1 MVFAHG
7 WSLKTPRRIVR
18 ENICGYSR
26 GGMPLHANRTYMIK
40 GTLKFFNA
48 AKGFGF
54 ITPDGEGKDVF
65 LPATT
70 IAAAGGAKLQAGQRV
85 SFEQEADVKG
95 PKAVQ
100 LKLLDEAP
108 PRVAPPPPPPPP
120 RAQLTIH
127 CDPSSDDAAD
137 VLAEL
142 AAAGR
147 QVRVMD
153 YTTTPPDRAELQRMS
168 LVLRNADQS
177 LVHRYNP
184 LFLDLQLDDRFIAE
198 SDFWTAIVEHPALI
212 NGPVLVEGNNIRIC
226 KTAGDVRAFL
236 GQEGAAD
243 VKKAPK
249 EISARMAAMMRGQA
263 VPPPPPPAPM
273 AAPKPIAAALKPP
286 APAPKPVA
294 PAAPAQKIEKPVATK
309 ATAPKPAA
317 KPKQAAKPQKAVPA
331 KKAAPAK
338 KAVKPKP
345 ATAKPAKKPATKK
358 KGK

>member
-1 MVFAHG
+1 
-7 WSLKTPRRIVR
+7 
-18 ENICGYSR
+18 
-26 GGMPLHANRTYMIK
+26 MIK

-54 ITPDGEGKDVF
+54 ITPDGDGKDVF

-70 IAAAGGAKLQAGQRV
+70 IAACGGAKLQAGQRV

-100 LKLLDEAP
+100 LKLLDETPAKIAP
-108 PRVAPPPPPPPP
+108 PAPP

-127 CDPSSDDAAD
+127 CDPSSIEAGD

-147 QVRVMD
+147 QPRLMD

-177 LVHRYNP
+177 LVRRYNP

-226 KTAGDVRAFL
+226 KTASDVRAFL
-236 GQEGAAD
+236 GQGGAAD
-243 VKKAPK
+243 MKKAPK
-249 EISARMAAMMRGQA
+249 ELSPRMAAMMRGQA
-263 VPPPPPPAPM
+263 VPPAPSPAPKTVTAPPPKAV
-273 AAPKPIAAALKPP
+273 A
-286 APAPKPVA
+286 APAPKAMTA
-294 PAAPAQKIEKPVATK
+294 PAPKIEKPAAGKAVAAKVVAKPKIAAK
-309 ATAPKPAA
+309 AKPAA
-317 KPKQAAKPQKAVPA
+317 KPK
-331 KKAAPAK
+331 KAAAP
-338 KAVKPKP
+338 V
-345 ATAKPAKKPATKK
+345 KKPASPAAAKKTKAAAVQK
-358 KGK
+358 KRK

>member
-1 MVFAHG
+1 
-7 WSLKTPRRIVR
+7 
-18 ENICGYSR
+18 
-26 GGMPLHANRTYMIK
+26 MIK

-54 ITPDGEGKDVF
+54 ITPDGDGKDVF

-70 IAAAGGAKLQAGQRV
+70 IAACGGAKLQAGQRV

-100 LKLLDEAP
+100 LKLLDETPAK
-108 PRVAPPPPPPPP
+108 VAPPAPP

-127 CDPSSDDAAD
+127 CDPSSDEAGD

-147 QVRVMD
+147 QPRLMD
-153 YTTTPPDRAELQRMS
+153 YTVTPPDRAELQRMS

-177 LVHRYNP
+177 LVRRYNP

-243 VKKAPK
+243 VKRAPK
-249 EISARMAAMMRGQA
+249 ELSPRMAAMMRGQA
-263 VPPPPPPAPM
+263 VPPAPV
-273 AAPKPIAAALKPP
+273 PVPVP
-286 APAPKPVA
+286 APAPK
-294 PAAPAQKIEKPVATK
+294 AAVTTVQKIEQPAPRKVSQPEPAPKSKPAVRA
-309 ATAPKPAA
+309 KPAA
-317 KPKQAAKPQKAVPA
+317 KPKKAAALVKKPIKAKP
-331 KKAAPAK
+331 AA
-338 KAVKPKP
+338 
-345 ATAKPAKKPATKK
+345 TKPAKKPPAKK
-358 KGK
+358 RGK

>member
-1 MVFAHG
+1 
-7 WSLKTPRRIVR
+7 
-18 ENICGYSR
+18 
-26 GGMPLHANRTYMIK
+26 MIK

-54 ITPDGEGKDVF
+54 ITPDGDGKDVF

-108 PRVAPPPPPPPP
+108 ARVAPPPPPAPP

-127 CDPSSDDAAD
+127 CDPSSDEAAD

-147 QVRVMD
+147 QPRLMD
-153 YTTTPPDRAELQRMS
+153 YTATPPDRAELQRMS

-177 LVHRYNP
+177 LVRRYNP

-236 GQEGAAD
+236 GLEGAAD
-243 VKKAPK
+243 VKKPLK
-249 EISARMAAMMRGQA
+249 EISPRMAAMMRGQA
-263 VPPPPPPAPM
+263 APPVPMSVLAPAPAPVPPPAP
-273 AAPKPIAAALKPP
+273 KPAIQVL
-286 APAPKPVA
+286 
-294 PAAPAQKIEKPVATK
+294 KIEKPVVSKQA
-309 ATAPKPAA
+309 APKPVVESKSVAQ
-317 KPKQAAKPQKAVPA
+317 P
-331 KKAAPAK
+331 KKAAPVKKPAPVK
-338 KAVKPKP
+338 KAAKAKP
-345 ATAKPAKKPATKK
+345 AAAKPAKKPVAKK

>member
-1 MVFAHG
+1 
-7 WSLKTPRRIVR
+7 
-18 ENICGYSR
+18 
-26 GGMPLHANRTYMIK
+26 MIK

-54 ITPDGEGKDVF
+54 ITPDGDGKDVF

-70 IAAAGGAKLQAGQRV
+70 IAACGGAKLQAGQRV

-100 LKLLDEAP
+100 LKLLDETPAKIAP
-108 PRVAPPPPPPPP
+108 PAPP

-127 CDPSSDDAAD
+127 CDPSSIEAGD

-147 QVRVMD
+147 QPRLMD

-177 LVHRYNP
+177 LVRRYNP

-226 KTAGDVRAFL
+226 KTASDVRAFL
-236 GQEGAAD
+236 GQEGVD
-243 VKKAPK
+243 VKRAPK
-249 EISARMAAMMRGQA
+249 EISPRMAAMMRGQA
-263 VPPPPPPAPM
+263 VPPAPS
-273 AAPKPIAAALKPP
+273 
-286 APAPKPVA
+286 PAPKAVAA
-294 PAAPAQKIEKPVATK
+294 PASKAVAAPVPKAVAMPAQKIEKPAAGNAVAAK
-309 ATAPKPAA
+309 AAAKPKIAARAKPAA
-317 KPKQAAKPQKAVPA
+317 KPKKAAAPVTKPASPAAAKKTKTAAVQK
-331 KKAAPAK
+331 KRK
-338 KAVKPKP
+338 
-345 ATAKPAKKPATKK
+345 
-358 KGK
+358 

>member
-1 MVFAHG
+1 
-7 WSLKTPRRIVR
+7 
-18 ENICGYSR
+18 
-26 GGMPLHANRTYMIK
+26 MIK

-54 ITPDGEGKDVF
+54 ITPDGDGKDVF

-108 PRVAPPPPPPPP
+108 ARMAPPPAPP

-127 CDPSSDDAAD
+127 CDPSSDEAAD

-147 QVRVMD
+147 QPRLMD
-153 YTTTPPDRAELQRMS
+153 YTATPPDRAELQRMS

-177 LVHRYNP
+177 LVRRYNP

-236 GQEGAAD
+236 GLEGAPD
-243 VKKAPK
+243 VKKPLK
-249 EISARMAAMMRGQA
+249 EISPRMAAMMRGQA
-263 VPPPPPPAPM
+263 VPPALAPAPASVPPPAPKPAIQVLKVEKPM
-273 AAPKPIAAALKPP
+273 VSKQAAPTPVVES
-286 APAPKPVA
+286 KPVA
-294 PAAPAQKIEKPVATK
+294 QPKKTAPTKKRAPVKKAAKAKPAAAKPTKKPVA
-309 ATAPKPAA
+309 
-317 KPKQAAKPQKAVPA
+317 
-331 KKAAPAK
+331 
-338 KAVKPKP
+338 
-345 ATAKPAKKPATKK
+345 KK

>member
-1 MVFAHG
+1 MVFAHV
-7 WSLKTPRRIVR
+7 WPVKRRAGAPGK
-18 ENICGYSR
+18 NICEYSR
-26 GGMPLHANRTYMIK
+26 GRMLLHANRTYMIK

-54 ITPDGEGKDVF
+54 ITPDGDGKDVF

-70 IAAAGGAKLQAGQRV
+70 IAAHGGAALKAGQRV

-108 PRVAPPPPPPPP
+108 AKVVPPRPPAPP

-127 CDPSSDDAAD
+127 CDPSSDEAGD

-147 QVRVMD
+147 QPRLMD
-153 YTTTPPDRAELQRMS
+153 YTVTPPDRAELQRMS

-177 LVHRYNP
+177 LVRRYNP

-236 GQEGAAD
+236 GQAD
-243 VKKAPK
+243 VKRTPK
-249 EISARMAAMMRGQA
+249 EISPRMAAMIRGQA
-263 VPPPPPPAPM
+263 VPPAPASVPAP
-273 AAPKPIAAALKPP
+273 APKAM
-286 APAPKPVA
+286 APAPKPVTA
-294 PAAPAQKIEKPVATK
+294 PAPKPALAPAQKIEKPVTAK
-309 ATAPKPAA
+309 AAQAKSVAKPKAAA
-317 KPKQAAKPQKAVPA
+317 KPTPVAKPKKA
-331 KKAAPAK
+331 AAPAK
-338 KAVKPKP
+338 KAAKLT
-345 ATAKPAKKPATKK
+345 AAKPAKKPVAKK

>member
-1 MVFAHG
+1 
-7 WSLKTPRRIVR
+7 
-18 ENICGYSR
+18 
-26 GGMPLHANRTYMIK
+26 MIK

-54 ITPDGEGKDVF
+54 ITPDGDGKDVF

-70 IAAAGGAKLQAGQRV
+70 IAACGGAKLQAGQRV

-100 LKLLDEAP
+100 LKLLDETPAK
-108 PRVAPPPPPPPP
+108 VAPPAPP

-127 CDPSSDDAAD
+127 CDPSSDEAGD

-147 QVRVMD
+147 QPRLMD
-153 YTTTPPDRAELQRMS
+153 YTATPPDRAELQRMS

-177 LVHRYNP
+177 LVRRYNP

-226 KTAGDVRAFL
+226 KTAADVRAFL

-243 VKKAPK
+243 VKRAPK
-249 EISARMAAMMRGQA
+249 EISPRMAAMMRGQA
-263 VPPPPPPAPM
+263 VPPAAPPAP
-273 AAPKPIAAALKPP
+273 KPAT
-286 APAPKPVA
+286 PAPKPVA
-294 PAAPAQKIEKPVATK
+294 AAPKPAAPPPKPVAAPAPKIETPAPAK
-309 ATAPKPAA
+309 AAKPEPRPKAAAKAKPAA
-317 KPKQAAKPQKAVPA
+317 KPKKPAAPVKKPAKPAIA
-331 KKAAPAK
+331 KKA
-338 KAVKPKP
+338 KP
-345 ATAKPAKKPATKK
+345 AVAQKKRK
-358 KGK
+358 

>member
-1 MVFAHG
+1 
-7 WSLKTPRRIVR
+7 
-18 ENICGYSR
+18 
-26 GGMPLHANRTYMIK
+26 MIK

-54 ITPDGEGKDVF
+54 ITPDGDGKDVF

-70 IAAAGGAKLQAGQRV
+70 IAACGGAKLQAGQRV

-108 PRVAPPPPPPPP
+108 ARVAPPAPPAPP

-127 CDPSSDDAAD
+127 YDPSSDEAGD

-147 QVRVMD
+147 QPRLMD

-177 LVHRYNP
+177 LVRRYNP

-243 VKKAPK
+243 VKRAPK
-249 EISARMAAMMRGQA
+249 EISPRMAAMMRGHA
-263 VPPPPPPAPM
+263 VPPAP
-273 AAPKPIAAALKPP
+273 PP
-286 APAPKPVA
+286 APAPK
-294 PAAPAQKIEKPVATK
+294 AAVP
-309 ATAPKPAA
+309 APKPAA
-317 KPKQAAKPQKAVPA
+317 LMPKAIVAPAPKIEKPAAPVKPTKPEPKPKAAAKPVAKPKKPAGPVKKPAKPAIA
-331 KKAAPAK
+331 KKA
-338 KAVKPKP
+338 KP
-345 ATAKPAKKPATKK
+345 AALQKKRK
-358 KGK
+358 